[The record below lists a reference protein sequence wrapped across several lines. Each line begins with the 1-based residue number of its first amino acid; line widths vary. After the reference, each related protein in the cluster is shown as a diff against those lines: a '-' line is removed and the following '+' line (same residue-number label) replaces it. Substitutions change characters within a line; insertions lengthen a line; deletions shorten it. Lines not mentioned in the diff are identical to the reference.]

1 MDTKGENMR
10 NNVKKGIFILGSI
23 GLMAGVAFGTCKT
36 AENEKCTI
44 LTNTIRYAENIS
56 SSSEENT
63 NTSSSTATTG
73 TTSSDNALYKDENGN
88 GIPDKI
94 EELIQSNNVDSIM
107 GTTITACMNACL
119 NIITFIYGLYKWKS
133 LKKGV
138 NETASEA
145 TSNVNKWSSVANEIG
160 TRLTSQQNN
169 IEALQEKIEQATTS
183 EDAQTKAIE
192 ELKAKNEELI
202 KSNEALTKGYSSVSA
217 RLDTIL
223 ANQQLVAENDK
234 NSIANG
240 VATKI
245 AENTQEA
252 INYGKQDKSETE

>member
-1 MDTKGENMR
+1 MR

-63 NTSSSTATTG
+63 NTSSSTAATTAA
-73 TTSSDNALYKDENGN
+73 SSDNALYKDENGN

-119 NIITFIYGLYKWKS
+119 NIITFIYGLYRWKS

-160 TRLTSQQNN
+160 TRLTSQQSN

-223 ANQQLVAENDK
+223 QNQALTASTSTEAIKRGTSAQIMK
-234 NSIANG
+234 NTEG
-240 VATKI
+240 
-245 AENTQEA
+245 A
-252 INYGKQDKSETE
+252 INYGKYKDKSETE